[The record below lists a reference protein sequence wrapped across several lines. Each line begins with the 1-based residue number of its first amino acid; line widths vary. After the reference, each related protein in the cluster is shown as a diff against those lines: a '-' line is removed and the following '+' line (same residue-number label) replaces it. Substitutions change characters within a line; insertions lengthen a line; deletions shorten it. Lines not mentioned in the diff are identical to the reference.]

1 MHIFSKEYRRAV
13 KQKLVNK
20 LYEIY
25 QNRRDPRYSDDLQV
39 FVMKSLHMH
48 HPINCMLI
56 MWLGPKWAA
65 MMTYWTIIWVLVMFV
80 YMYGCFLSSL
90 EYKINKLDIT
100 IADPVIMLFG
110 GDITPANRV
119 GYSITTIVIYLI
131 FATTLLLCRFYPF
144 QQIEL

>member
-1 MHIFSKEYRRAV
+1 MHIFSKEYRKAV

-56 MWLGPKWAA
+56 MWLAPKWAA
-65 MMTYWTIIWVLVMFV
+65 MFTYWTIICVLIMFI
-80 YMYGCFLSSL
+80 YLYGCFLSSL
-90 EYKINKLDIT
+90 EYKINKLDVT

-119 GYSITTIVIYLI
+119 SYSITTIVIYLLI
-131 FATTLLLCRFYPF
+131 ATSLLLYRFYNF
-144 QQIEL
+144 GDAEL